1 LGAQEVS
8 RTGCYNRTP
17 FRPRQPKSVIFTLG
31 INHHS
36 APLAIRERVAFHAE
50 KLHQAL
56 ADLTHSE
63 AVNEAAI
70 LSTCNRTELYCAA
83 ETPEV
88 VIDWLVRYHQIER
101 SEIVPYL
108 YTHDQPEAIRHAFR
122 VASGLDSM
130 VIGEPQ
136 ILGQMKDAVRVAE
149 ESGTLG
155 TQLHKLFQRSFSV
168 AKEVR
173 STTAIGANIVS
184 MAAAGVHLAERIFE
198 SLETQRILFIGAG
211 EMIELCAAHFCAR
224 QPRLVT
230 VANRTVERGRVL
242 AERYNGTAIRLD
254 ELGEHMAQHDIVVSC
269 TASPL
274 PIIGLGMAERAVK
287 ARRHRP
293 MFMVDLAVPRD
304 IEEEVGDLDD
314 VFLYTVDDLAQV
326 VENGLESRQAA
337 VIDAEM
343 IIAARVQDF
352 LAWLQARDTVPVI
365 RSLRDSAE
373 RVRRHEIEHAMK
385 QLARGEPADKVL
397 EHLSHRLT
405 NKILH
410 APTQALNLAEGTE
423 RAELQAAAARLFH
436 LHSGE

>member
-1 LGAQEVS
+1 
-8 RTGCYNRTP
+8 
-17 FRPRQPKSVIFTLG
+17 VIFTLG

-56 ADLTHSE
+56 GDLTRNKPVKE
-63 AVNEAAI
+63 VAI
-70 LSTCNRTELYCAA
+70 LSTCNRTEIYCSA

-88 VIDWLVRYHQIER
+88 VIDWLAQYHQVER
-101 SEIVPYL
+101 GEISPYI
-108 YTHDQPEAIRHAFR
+108 YVHDQPAAIRHAFR

-136 ILGQMKDAVRVAE
+136 ILGQMKDAVRIAE

-198 SLETQRILFIGAG
+198 SIGEQRIMFIGAG
-211 EMIELCAAHFCAR
+211 EMIELCAAHFCAK
-224 QPRLVT
+224 QPKQVT
-230 VANRTVERGRVL
+230 IANRTVERGRAL
-242 AERYNGTAIRLD
+242 AERYKGTAIRLED
-254 ELGEHMAQHDIVVSC
+254 IGEHLAQHDIVVSC

-274 PIIGLGMAERAVK
+274 PIIGLGMVERAIKV
-287 ARRHRP
+287 RRHRP
-293 MFMVDLAVPRD
+293 IFMVDLAVPRD
-304 IEEEVGDLDD
+304 IEEEIGELDD
-314 VFLYTVDDLAQV
+314 IFLYTVDDLAQV
-326 VENGLESRQAA
+326 VESGQESRQAA
-337 VIDAEM
+337 VVDAEV
-343 IIAARVQDF
+343 IIASRVQDF
-352 LAWLQARDTVPVI
+352 IGWLQARDTVPVI

-373 RVRRHEIEHAMK
+373 RMRRHEIEHAMK
-385 QLARGEPADKVL
+385 LLAKGEPAEKVL
-397 EHLSHRLT
+397 DQLSQRLT
-405 NKILH
+405 NKLLH
-410 APTQALNLAEGTE
+410 APTQALNLAEGNE

>member
-1 LGAQEVS
+1 
-8 RTGCYNRTP
+8 
-17 FRPRQPKSVIFTLG
+17 VIFTLG

-36 APLAIRERVAFHAE
+36 APLAIRERVAFGAE
-50 KLHQAL
+50 KLHHAL
-56 ADLTHSE
+56 ADLTRSQPVKE
-63 AVNEAAI
+63 VAI
-70 LSTCNRTELYCAA
+70 LSTCNRTEIYCAA
-83 ETPEV
+83 DTPEV
-88 VIDWLVRYHQIER
+88 VVDWLAQYHQVAR
-101 SEIVPYL
+101 HEIAPYL

-136 ILGQMKDAVRVAE
+136 ILGQMKEAVRVAE

-198 SLETQRILFIGAG
+198 SLATQRILFIGAG
-211 EMIELCAAHFCAR
+211 EMIELCAAHFCAK
-224 QPRLVT
+224 QPKLVT
-230 VANRTVERGRVL
+230 VANRTVERGRAL
-242 AERYNGTAIRLD
+242 AERFNGTAIRLD
-254 ELGEHMAQHDIVVSC
+254 ELGDHIAQHDIVVSC

-274 PIIGLGMAERAVK
+274 PIIGLGMVERAVK

-304 IEEEVGDLDD
+304 IEEEVGELDD
-314 VFLYTVDDLAQV
+314 VFLYTVDDLANV
-326 VENGLESRQAA
+326 VESGLESRQAA
-337 VIDAEM
+337 VVEAET
-343 IIAARVQDF
+343 IITNRVQDF
-352 LAWLQARDTVPVI
+352 LGWLEARDTVPVI

-373 RVRRHEIEHAMK
+373 RMRRHEIEHALK
-385 QLARGEPADKVL
+385 LLARGEAPEKVV
-397 EHLSHRLT
+397 EQLSQRLI
-405 NKILH
+405 NKFLH
-410 APTQALNLAEGTE
+410 APTQTLNLAEGAD
-423 RAELQAAAARLFH
+423 RAELQALTGRLFH

>member
-1 LGAQEVS
+1 M
-8 RTGCYNRTP
+8 
-17 FRPRQPKSVIFTLG
+17 IFTLG

-36 APLAIRERVAFHAE
+36 APLAIRERVAFNAE
-50 KLHQAL
+50 KLQQAL
-56 ADLTHSE
+56 ADLTHSRPVKE
-63 AVNEAAI
+63 VAI
-70 LSTCNRTELYCAA
+70 LSTCNRTEIYCAA
-83 ETPEV
+83 ESPEV
-88 VIDWLVRYHQIER
+88 VIDWLAQYHQVALSDIT
-101 SEIVPYL
+101 PYL
-108 YTHDQPEAIRHAFR
+108 YTHDQPAAIRHAFR

-198 SLETQRILFIGAG
+198 SISEQRILFIGAG

-224 QPRLVT
+224 QPKQVT
-230 VANRTVERGRVL
+230 IANRTLERGKAL
-242 AERYNGTAIRLD
+242 AERFNGTAIRLD
-254 ELGEHMAQHDIVVSC
+254 ELSECLAQHDIIVSC

-274 PIIGLGMAERAVK
+274 PIIGLGLVERAVK

-293 MFMVDLAVPRD
+293 MFMIDLAVPRD

-326 VENGLESRQAA
+326 VENGMESRQAA
-337 VIDAEM
+337 VVEAED
-343 IIAARVQDF
+343 IIASRVQDF
-352 LAWLQARDTVPVI
+352 LGWLAARDTVPVI

-373 RVRRHEIEHAMK
+373 RMRRHEMEHAAK
-385 QLARGEPADKVL
+385 LLAKGEPAEKVL
-397 EHLSHRLT
+397 EHLSHRLI
-405 NKILH
+405 NKLLH
-410 APTQALNLAEGTE
+410 APTQALSLVEESE
-423 RAELQAAAARLFH
+423 REELQAAATRLFH
-436 LHSGE
+436 LHGGD